1 MSAAAAVEPKKS
13 KKSKSKTKKTDDDDD
28 EQKQV
33 AVLEQ
38 EFETME
44 QQMKRMAEHI
54 RKLRKEGEFD
64 KSQFYEGKFAGFM
77 NDFNTLLK
85 EFNRSSDEVE
95 VLSGDRMLEKYKA
108 SVAKSW
114 KHKPEKEG
122 NVKPVTTEEVM
133 KKMSSYEQRR
143 EELAAK
149 RQVQL
154 AIKGA
159 ERLAIEA
166 KPKTKAPRDSD
177 DESEEEQGES
187 SSEEDEEI
195 IERVVVKNDPNPGK
209 GESKA
214 IREKFEA
221 AKKAREEQMR
231 AAAAARPKPSTKTT
245 KPKIEDMD
253 LKDLDD
259 VNQYHNDLLN
269 SDSD

>member
-1 MSAAAAVEPKKS
+1 MLPYNKLIMSAAAAPK
-13 KKSKSKTKKTDDDDD
+13 KTKKTKKAKPKAADDDGD
-28 EQKQV
+28 KQI
-33 AVLEQ
+33 AILEHD
-38 EFETME
+38 FETME
-44 QQMKRMAEHI
+44 EQMKRMADQI
-54 RKLRKEGEFD
+54 RRLRKEGEFD

-95 VLSGDRMLEKYKA
+95 VLSGERTLEKYKA

-133 KKMSSYEQRR
+133 KKMSSFEQRR

-154 AIKGA
+154 ALKGA
-159 ERLAIEA
+159 ERLAIAA
-166 KPKTKAPRDSD
+166 KPRESD
-177 DESEEEQGES
+177 DEPEEEGES

-195 IERVVVKNDPNPGK
+195 IERVVVKNDPNTGK
-209 GESKA
+209 HESKA

-221 AKKAREEQMR
+221 AKKLRDAQLAQSQ
-231 AAAAARPKPSTKTT
+231 AAKPKT

-259 VNQYHNDLLN
+259 VNKYHNDLLN

>member
-1 MSAAAAVEPKKS
+1 MSAAGAVAKVKKPKKV
-13 KKSKSKTKKTDDDDD
+13 KAGDDGK
-28 EQKQV
+28 EI
-33 AVLEQ
+33 AVLEHD
-38 EFETME
+38 FETME
-44 QQMKRMAEHI
+44 QQMKRMADQI

-77 NDFNTLLK
+77 SDFNTLLK

-95 VLSGDRMLEKYKA
+95 VVSGDRMLEKYKA

-133 KKMSSYEQRR
+133 KKMGSFEQRR

-154 AIKGA
+154 ALKGA
-159 ERLAIEA
+159 ERLAIAA
-166 KPKTKAPRDSD
+166 KPR
-177 DESEEEQGES
+177 ESESEPEEAEAEGES

-195 IERVVVKNDPNPGK
+195 IERVVVKNDPNTGK
-209 GESKA
+209 HESKA
-214 IREKFEA
+214 IRAKFEA
-221 AKKAREEQMR
+221 AKKLRDTQLAQ
-231 AAAAARPKPSTKTT
+231 AKSSKPKTSKSTKPT
-245 KPKIEDMD
+245 IEEMD